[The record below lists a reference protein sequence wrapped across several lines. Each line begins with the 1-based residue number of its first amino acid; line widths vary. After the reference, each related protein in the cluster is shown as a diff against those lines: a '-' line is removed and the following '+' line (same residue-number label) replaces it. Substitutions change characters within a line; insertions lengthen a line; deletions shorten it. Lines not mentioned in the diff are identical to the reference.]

1 MAEIEAVAKIKEE
14 DYDRD
19 LPGEDEDPCGQ
30 IHEY

>member
-14 DYDRD
+14 DYERD